1 MWKQDGQGGTSMTS
15 EEFLTSLRRLT
26 AGSIIATAED
36 LEENAAS
43 AAGEVAWWRATVEI
57 DRLLRKQHASRIA
70 AYAAS
75 RVAATVAEAAVAAG
89 FDRTDPRVTAV
100 ARAAADVARGLAAD
114 SSAVDDLL
122 AGCKHLVAA

>member
-1 MWKQDGQGGTSMTS
+1 MTS

-26 AGSIIATAED
+26 AGTIIATAED

-57 DRLLRKQHASRIA
+57 DRLLRLHRASRIA
-70 AYAAS
+70 ARAAA
-75 RVAATVAEAAVAAG
+75 RAAGAVAEAAVAAG
-89 FDRTDPRVTAV
+89 LDRTDPRVTAV
-100 ARAAADVARGLAAD
+100 ARAAADVARGLAAE

-122 AGCKHLVAA
+122 AGCKHLIAA

>member
-1 MWKQDGQGGTSMTS
+1 MTS

-26 AGSIIATAED
+26 AGTIIATAED

-57 DRLLRKQHASRIA
+57 DRLLRRLHASRMA
-70 AYAAS
+70 ARAAAQ
-75 RVAATVAEAAVAAG
+75 AAAAVGEAAVAAG
-89 FDRTDPRVTAV
+89 LDRTDPRVTAV

-122 AGCKHLVAA
+122 AGCKHLLAA